1 MATKTPNS
9 YTKDRGSFEVQITAA
24 LQAVDATL
32 DAADVGEWVDLSGFL
47 KSQSR
52 TNREK
57 THGEEY
63 TTAEV
68 NPILVTSK
76 FVSPQVHTFVFY
88 DTDGATE
95 DLGLTNPVNPFED
108 ILKPAFANDITL
120 PFRYTNAGNET
131 GNKLYTHAAANSP
144 TVLSLS
150 EPEIEAG
157 ANNLA
162 VRTLMMKTT
171 GAAAESTAA

>member
-1 MATKTPNS
+1 MATKTANS

-24 LQAVDATL
+24 LQAADATL
-32 DAADVGEWVDLSGFL
+32 HADDVGDWVDLSGFL

-52 TNREK
+52 TNRER

-68 NPILVTSK
+68 NPILVTSQ
-76 FVSPQVHTFVFY
+76 FITPQIHTFVMY

-95 DLGLTNPVNPFED
+95 ALGITNNVNPYED
-108 ILKPAFANDITL
+108 ILKVAFANNIPL

-162 VRTLMMKTT
+162 IRTLMMKTT